1 MKFLA
6 DQFGEGLHL
15 DLLKSGQP
23 TFEAALVDEL
33 SSRGL
38 TVPEAFEDR
47 QAWLDGKIMTR

>member
-38 TVPEAFEDR
+38 TVPEAFDDL
-47 QAWLDGKIMTR
+47 QAWLDEKIMTR